1 MCPIKSPQ
9 LARKFEGDASY
20 LIKQQA
26 VEKDFMVKG
35 DIHGSYVLKV
45 LNWSLK
51 FQKFES

>member
-45 LNWSLK
+45 LSWSLK
-51 FQKFES
+51 F